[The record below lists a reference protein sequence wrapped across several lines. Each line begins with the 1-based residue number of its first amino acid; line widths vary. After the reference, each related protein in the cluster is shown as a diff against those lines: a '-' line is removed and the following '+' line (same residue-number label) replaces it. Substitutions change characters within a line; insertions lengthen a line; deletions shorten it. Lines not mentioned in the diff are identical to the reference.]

1 MSDEVRNAA
10 SIGAAVNNSMG
21 SLPERNKKAKAKGRS
36 RGNGKEDNNTSEDT
50 APETKPEAPTK
61 PASSASSGDTT
72 FGQIR
77 ELFRLKPQTKITPTA
92 TPAPTSSPKGKKTG
106 KDATIKDVKSAM
118 SAGYIDKEQAVNLSR
133 GYANQFA
140 KKEVGRQFQGYEPP
154 VDLTKL

>member
-10 SIGAAVNNSMG
+10 GIGAAINNSMG
-21 SLPERNKKAKAKGRS
+21 SFPERKKKAKKGN
-36 RGNGKEDNNTSEDT
+36 GKGKEDNNTSEDT
-50 APETKPEAPTK
+50 APETKPEAPAK
-61 PASSASSGDTT
+61 PTSSSSSGDTT

-77 ELFRLKPQTKITPTA
+77 DLFRLKPQTKITPTV
-92 TPAPTSSPKGKKTG
+92 TPPPTSSPKGKKTG

-118 SAGYIDKEQAVNLSR
+118 SAGYIDKEQAVSLSR